1 MTFEEWFDKEYPESD
16 FASHMQIIRLSL
28 KEVAHKAWIA
38 GAIAIAGA
46 DHQDQF
52 HQALEWKTSRA
63 VHR

>member
-28 KEVAHKAWIA
+28 KEVAYKAW
-38 GAIAIAGA
+38 IAGA